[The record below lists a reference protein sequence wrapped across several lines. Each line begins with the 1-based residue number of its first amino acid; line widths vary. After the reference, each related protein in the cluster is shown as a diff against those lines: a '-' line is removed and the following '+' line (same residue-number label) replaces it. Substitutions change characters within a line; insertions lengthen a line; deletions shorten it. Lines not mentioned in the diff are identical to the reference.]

1 VARSFVRTYVRMAP
15 PPYRPLR
22 EFEHAVERRDLAM
35 AVAIARDVASDTGRP
50 IGLDFALQLLPL
62 AAARRELYDA
72 WALRWL
78 ARWLGESQGGTIEQA
93 ADVAA
98 ALADLPIE
106 PLEAVAAVRQASAP
120 PGASPER
127 RSSRGLMAPRSRPRA

>member
-1 VARSFVRTYVRMAP
+1 MAP
-15 PPYRPLR
+15 APYRPLR
-22 EFEHAVERRDLAM
+22 EFEHAVERRDLPM
-35 AVAIARDVASDTGRP
+35 AVAIATDIARETGRP

-62 AAARRELYDA
+62 IAARRELYDA

-78 ARWLGESQGGTIEQA
+78 ARWVGESPGATIEQA

-120 PGASPER
+120 PSARPQGQ
-127 RSSRGLMAPRSRPRA
+127 SSHGLTAPTSRPAA